1 MPKIFFKTKKNTKP
15 IYYHLITKNNETKEI
30 LKNEYVDVSLEELD
44 DKSSI
49 VFYNDDFKTDL
60 YLIANVDIG
69 IEYKYNYRLKKY
81 VTYLYNPYKT
91 EIGNVDTYTLIDNK
105 NLAYRKGKKVINIF
119 VPANYDPNK
128 KYGLLYFY
136 DSQNLFRNNPSYTKK
151 NDPYGGWQLDE
162 VISIFNK
169 DIIVVGIENADKHRE
184 FELSFKVKDETYA
197 TIFEGERSCV
207 VDGKLDNLLNFVHET
222 LHPFIKNKY
231 SIDEE
236 NIGVGGASCGGLAA
250 FLTGIAYPE
259 IYKYILAY
267 SPAFL
272 LYENKYWKEFFKEM
286 KFEKLPKIHIYSGAN
301 DQLEAFIYDS
311 TKSFKPQ
318 LVAHGY
324 DEDKIKETYV
334 KEFPHNEVSWRL
346 ILPTSFDYL
355 LK

>member
-1 MPKIFFKTKKNTKP
+1 MPKIFFKTKLNKKT
-15 IYYHLITKNNETKEI
+15 IYYHLITKSKDIKKKLSE
-30 LKNEYVDVSLEELD
+30 EYIDIPTNDLD
-44 DKSSI
+44 ENSSI
-49 VFYNDDFKTDL
+49 IFYNDSFKTDV

-69 IEYKYNYRLKKY
+69 IEYKYNRKLKKY
-81 VTYLYNPYKT
+81 LTYLYDPYNE
-91 EIGNVDTYTLIDNK
+91 EIGKVDTYTLFDKK
-105 NLAYRKGKKVINIF
+105 NLAYRNGKKVINVF
-119 VPANYDPNK
+119 VPKNYDSNK

-136 DSQNLFRNNPSYTKK
+136 DSQNLFRNNPPYTKK

-162 VISIFNK
+162 VVSIFNK

-184 FELSFKVKDETYA
+184 FELSFKAKDESYA
-197 TIFEGERSCV
+197 TIFEGSPTCV
-207 VDGKLDNLLNFVHET
+207 PDGRLENLLYFVHET
-222 LHPFIKNKY
+222 LHPFIKNTY

-250 FLTGIAYPE
+250 FLTGVTYPDR
-259 IYKYILAY
+259 YKYVLAY

-272 LYENKYWKEFFKEM
+272 LYANKYWKEFFKNM

-301 DQLEAFIYDS
+301 DELEAFIYDT

-324 DEDKIKETYV
+324 DENKIKETYV
-334 KEFPHNEVSWRL
+334 KEFPHNEVAWRL

>member
-1 MPKIFFKTKKNTKP
+1 MPRIFFKTKKQTKP
-15 IYYHLITKNNETKEI
+15 VYYRLITKERQVDEI
-30 LKNEYVDVSLEELD
+30 LKNGYVDVSSNELD

-49 VFYNDDFKTDL
+49 IFYNETFKTDR
-60 YLIANVDIG
+60 YLIASVDIG
-69 IEYKYNYRLKKY
+69 IEYKYNYRLKKH
-81 VTYLYNPYKT
+81 VTYLYNPYT
-91 EIGNVDTYTLIDNK
+91 TDIGRVDTYTITDKK
-105 NLAYRKGKKVINIF
+105 NLAYRNGEKIINVF
-119 VPANYDPNK
+119 VPSSYDSNK

-136 DSQNLFRNNPSYTKK
+136 DSQNLFKNNPPYTNK

-162 VISIFNK
+162 VLSIFKK
-169 DIIVVGIENADKHRE
+169 DIIVVGIENADMHRE
-184 FELSFKVKDETYA
+184 FELSFKAKDETYA
-197 TIFEGERSCV
+197 TLFDNEPSCV
-207 VDGKLDNLLNFVHET
+207 VDGKLENLLAFVHET

-231 SIDEE
+231 SIDEN

-250 FLTGIAYPE
+250 FLTGVTYPE
-259 IYKYILAY
+259 IYKYVLAY

-272 LYENKYWKEFFKEM
+272 LYKDKYWKEFFKNM
-286 KFEKLPKIHIYSGAN
+286 KYENLPKIHIYSGAN

-311 TKSFKPQ
+311 TKTFKPQ

-324 DEDKIKETYV
+324 DEEKIFETYV